1 MPDLL
6 PLPGSRFQ
14 LQTWSGEYRLG
25 PACFR
30 QKPPLSRVALELG
43 WRAQGLLGQTPTVVL
58 PSSLSQMILYFYF
71 GGGAFFLIVFKSG
84 KNHERLCVSE
94 GYNRDTEAAVSWHPP
109 LPQTTLLPKL
119 CPSVD
124 YVTSDTSVLKFQCAH
139 ICPHT
144 SLFCI

>member
-30 QKPPLSRVALELG
+30 QKPLSRVALELG

-58 PSSLSQMILYFYF
+58 PSSLSQMILYFYL
-71 GGGAFFLIVFKSG
+71 GGGAFF
-84 KNHERLCVSE
+84 
-94 GYNRDTEAAVSWHPP
+94 
-109 LPQTTLLPKL
+109 
-119 CPSVD
+119 
-124 YVTSDTSVLKFQCAH
+124 
-139 ICPHT
+139 
-144 SLFCI
+144 